1 MEYTIFQVKQQ
12 WDSITGGC
20 ELVPIHR
27 TSDIKST
34 QTDDSCI
41 VCEQSSIAEKTSI
54 KSCNIGAH
62 CQIEPKVRLTQCI
75 LMNGVKI
82 QEG

>member
-1 MEYTIFQVKQQ
+1 VYPISQIKERWESV
-12 WDSITGGC
+12 TGGC
-20 ELVPIHR
+20 QLVPVHP

-34 QTDDSCI
+34 QMDDSC
-41 VCEQSSIAEKTSI
+41 VVGEHSSIAEKTSI
-54 KSCNIGAH
+54 KGCNIGAH
-62 CQIEPKVRLTQCI
+62 CQIEPKVRLTNCI